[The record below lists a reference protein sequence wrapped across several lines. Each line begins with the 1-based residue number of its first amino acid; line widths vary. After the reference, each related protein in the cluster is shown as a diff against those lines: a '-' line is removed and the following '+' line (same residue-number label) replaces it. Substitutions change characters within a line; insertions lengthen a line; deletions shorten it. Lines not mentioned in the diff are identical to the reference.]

1 MKLADRLHNMRTIGV
16 MPPERRRQIARETL
30 EFYAPIANRLGMNTV
45 RVEFE
50 DLAFQALYPLRAD
63 RIGSAAAR
71 RRQERAALRVDL
83 RSAIAAN
90 LRREGITAAVEPR
103 WRHLY
108 SIYMKMKEERISFAN
123 LMDVFL
129 FRVIVDRADTC
140 YRALG
145 VIHNLYKPVAGR
157 FKDYIAIPKANGYQ
171 SLHTTV
177 VGRNGAA
184 MDVQILTRQM
194 DTVAENGIAGAW
206 LYQRRRSRARQP
218 RPRPPVGGGP
228 VGFAAA
234 GRQFPGVH
242 RKPQDRPFPGRGV
255 RVHAQGQHP

>member
-1 MKLADRLHNMRTIGV
+1 
-16 MPPERRRQIARETL
+16 
-30 EFYAPIANRLGMNTV
+30 
-45 RVEFE
+45 
-50 DLAFQALYPLRAD
+50 
-63 RIGSAAAR
+63 
-71 RRQERAALRVDL
+71 
-83 RSAIAAN
+83 
-90 LRREGITAAVEPR
+90 
-103 WRHLY
+103 
-108 SIYMKMKEERISFAN
+108 MKMKEERISFAN

-206 LYQRRRSRARQP
+206 LYQDDEAEHGSHARAR
-218 RPRPPVGGGP
+218 RWVAGLLICSGGP
-228 VGFAAA
+228 AIPWSSSKASRSTFS
-234 GRQFPGVH
+234 RT
-242 RKPQDRPFPGRGV
+242 RCTCSR
-255 RVHAQGQHP
+255 QGQHP